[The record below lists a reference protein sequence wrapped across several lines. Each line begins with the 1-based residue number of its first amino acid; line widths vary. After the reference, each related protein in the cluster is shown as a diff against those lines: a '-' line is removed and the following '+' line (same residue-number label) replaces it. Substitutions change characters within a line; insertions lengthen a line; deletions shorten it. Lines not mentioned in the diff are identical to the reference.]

1 MKTLSSFL
9 RLALSAATIGAAL
22 ISAPAFA
29 GPLFTVDEGSV
40 PGAAANLVVADR
52 ISFEYHA
59 RVEQT
64 IVGGLGGGNDPFTQ
78 TGFLSKAAFG
88 SPTGG
93 SVPSQLNALNG
104 YGIYGLFSITGQS
117 DTLAGGI
124 FATFQ
129 TLTMTLYIDPDQDTS
144 LSVSNVAGS
153 PVNVGG
159 VSGDDY
165 AIVTYTL
172 DVGEAHIFAGLA
184 QGDFKALLNA
194 TLTPQGQ
201 LFFVNPNP
209 FFPLESLSGNTNSF
223 IGGSLTDSFVA
234 MADGGGL
241 ELFQAAVPEPGTI
254 ALLGIGLF
262 GLGMTAR
269 RQQAG
274 QRQA

>member
-1 MKTLSSFL
+1 MKPLSSLL
-9 RLALSAATIGAAL
+9 RFAISAAAIGAAL
-22 ISAPAFA
+22 ISAPALA
-29 GPLFTVDEGSV
+29 GPLFTVNEGSV
-40 PGAAANLVVADR
+40 PGTAANLVVADR

-124 FATFQ
+124 HATFQ
-129 TLTMTLYIDPDQDTS
+129 TLTMTLYIDPNQDTA

-201 LFFVNPNP
+201 LFFVNPDP

-269 RQQAG
+269 RQQGG

>member
-1 MKTLSSFL
+1 MKPLSSFL
-9 RLALSAATIGAAL
+9 RLALSVAVIGAAL
-22 ISAPAFA
+22 ISAPATA
-29 GPLFTVDEGSV
+29 GPLFTVNEGSV
-40 PGAAANLVVADR
+40 PGAAPNLVVADR

-59 RVEQT
+59 RIEQT
-64 IVGGLGGGNDPFTQ
+64 IVGGLGGGNDPFTE

-88 SPTGG
+88 TPANG
-93 SVPSQLNALNG
+93 SIPSQLNALNG
-104 YGIYGLFSITGQS
+104 YGMYGLFTNTGQA
-117 DTLAGGI
+117 DALAAGI
-124 FATFQ
+124 HATFQ
-129 TLTMTLYIDPDQDTS
+129 TLTMTLYIDPNQDTTLS
-144 LSVSNVAGS
+144 LSNVAGS
-153 PVNVGG
+153 PVTVGG
-159 VSGDDY
+159 ISADDY

-172 DVGEAHIFAGLA
+172 DVGEAHIFDGLA
-184 QGDFKALLNA
+184 QGDFKALLHA

-223 IGGSLTDSFVA
+223 VGGSLTNSFIA

-269 RQQAG
+269 RQQEG
-274 QRQA
+274 QRKS

>member
-1 MKTLSSFL
+1 MKPLSSFL
-9 RLALSAATIGAAL
+9 RFAISAAAIGAAL

-29 GPLFTVDEGSV
+29 GPLFTVNEGSV

-124 FATFQ
+124 HANFQ
-129 TLTMTLYIDPDQDTS
+129 TLTMTLYIDPNQDTS

-159 VSGDDY
+159 AAGDDF

-172 DVGEAHIFAGLA
+172 DVGEAHIFSGLA

-269 RQQAG
+269 RQQRG

>member
-1 MKTLSSFL
+1 MKPLSSFL
-9 RLALSAATIGAAL
+9 RFALSAVAIGAAL
-22 ISAPAFA
+22 ISAPALA
-29 GPLFTVDEGSV
+29 GPLFTVNEGSV
-40 PGAAANLVVADR
+40 PGTAANLVVADR

-64 IVGGLGGGNDPFTQ
+64 IVGGLGGGNDPFIE
-78 TGFLSKAAFG
+78 TGFLTKAAFG
-88 SPTGG
+88 SPNGG
-93 SVPSQLNALNG
+93 SVQSQLNSLNG
-104 YGIYGLFSITGQS
+104 YGMYGLFTITGQS
-117 DTLAGGI
+117 SGLASGI
-124 FATFQ
+124 HANFQ
-129 TLTMTLYIDPDQDTS
+129 TMTMTLYIDPNQDTS
-144 LSVSNVAGS
+144 LSVSNIAGS

-172 DVGEAHIFAGLA
+172 DLGEARIVAGLA

-223 IGGSLTDSFVA
+223 IGGSLTNSFIA

-269 RQQAG
+269 RQQGG

>member
-1 MKTLSSFL
+1 MKPLSSVL
-9 RLALSAATIGAAL
+9 RLALSAAAIAAAL
-22 ISAPAFA
+22 ISSPTLA
-29 GPLFTVDEGSV
+29 GPLFTADEGSV
-40 PGAAANLVVADR
+40 PGTAPNLVVADR
-52 ISFEYHA
+52 ISFEYHS

-78 TGFLSKAAFG
+78 TGFLTKAAFG
-88 SPTGG
+88 SPNGG

-104 YGIYGLFSITGQS
+104 YGIYGLFTITGQS
-117 DTLAGGI
+117 NGLGSGILAN
-124 FATFQ
+124 FQ
-129 TLTMTLYIDPDQDTS
+129 TLSMTLYIDPNQNTS

-153 PVNVGG
+153 PVTVGG
-159 VSGDDY
+159 VSADDY

-172 DVGEAHIFAGLA
+172 DVGEAHVFNGLA
-184 QGDFKALLNA
+184 QGDFKALMNA

-209 FFPLESLSGNTNSF
+209 FFPFESLSGNTNSF
-223 IGGSLTDSFVA
+223 VGGSLTNSFIA
-234 MADGGGL
+234 MSDGGGL

-269 RQQAG
+269 RQQGG

>member
-1 MKTLSSFL
+1 MKPLSSFL
-9 RLALSAATIGAAL
+9 RFALSAVAIGAAL
-22 ISAPAFA
+22 ISAPALA
-29 GPLFTVDEGSV
+29 GPLFTVNEGSV
-40 PGAAANLVVADR
+40 PGTAANLVVADR

-64 IVGGLGGGNDPFTQ
+64 IVGGLGGGNDPFVE
-78 TGFLSKAAFG
+78 TGFLTKAAFG

-104 YGIYGLFSITGQS
+104 YGMYGLFTITGQS

-124 FATFQ
+124 HANFQ
-129 TLTMTLYIDPDQDTS
+129 TLTMTLYIDPNQDTS
-144 LSVSNVAGS
+144 LSVSNIAGS
-153 PVNVGG
+153 PVNVGA
-159 VSGDDY
+159 SGDDY

-172 DVGEAHIFAGLA
+172 DLGEAHIFAGLA

-223 IGGSLTDSFVA
+223 IGGSLTNSFVA

-269 RQQAG
+269 RQQDK